1 MENHE
6 ENCEKTW
13 GIRRKTVRKKTWRN
27 QKENCEKTW
36 RNQKENCEK
45 NMEESEGKLGESMGN
60 QK

>member
-27 QKENCEKTW
+27 QKENCEK
-36 RNQKENCEK
+36 
-45 NMEESEGKLGESMGN
+45 NMEESEGKL
-60 QK
+60 